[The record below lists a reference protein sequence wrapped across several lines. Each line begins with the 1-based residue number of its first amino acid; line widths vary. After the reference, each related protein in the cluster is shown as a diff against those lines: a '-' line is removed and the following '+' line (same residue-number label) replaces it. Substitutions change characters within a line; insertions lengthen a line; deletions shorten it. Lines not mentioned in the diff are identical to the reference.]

1 MFIILVNNADIK
13 FTYPE
18 KLVCVCVC
26 VCVCARVYVQDTPFS
41 EYGNI
46 LS

>member
-1 MFIILVNNADIK
+1 M
-13 FTYPE
+13 YPE
-18 KLVCVCVC
+18 KTGVCECVCVC
-26 VCVCARVYVQDTPFS
+26 VYVCVCVFVQDTPFS